1 MIVLYRENIESVGD
15 AAVKKVNYL
24 KNNKLK
30 YLIFS
35 AFAGSFVGLGIML
48 IFSIGAPLN
57 AAGSPFT
64 KVIMGASFA
73 VALIL
78 VLFAGSELFTGN
90 NLIMT
95 IGWLD
100 KKISL
105 TEMLQLW
112 FYCYFGNLIGSL
124 FTAWM
129 IFKSGLISEAPISDF
144 ILSSTAAKMTAP
156 AGELFFRGILCNI
169 LVCLAVWTAIKSKN
183 EMAKLSL
190 IFWCL
195 FAFIGSGF
203 EHSIANMTLLAMGL
217 MLPHSAQITLVGYIR
232 NLSFV
237 TAGNIIGGAVLIAGL
252 YWYASS
258 GEKELKS
265 SKSAA

>member
-1 MIVLYRENIESVGD
+1 MYRDNIESVGN
-15 AAVKKVNYL
+15 AAVKKVNYMEA
-24 KNNKLK
+24 NKLK
-30 YLIFS
+30 YLILS

-57 AAGSPFT
+57 ASGSPFT
-64 KVIMGASFA
+64 KLVMGTSFA

-95 IGWLD
+95 VGWLD
-100 KKISL
+100 KKINTNS
-105 TEMLQLW
+105 MFKLW
-112 FYCYFGNLIGSL
+112 FYCYLGNLIGSI

-129 IFKSGLISEAPISDF
+129 IFKSGLISVAPTSNF
-144 ILSSTAAKMTAP
+144 ILSASAAKMSAP
-156 AGELFFRGILCNI
+156 AGELFFRGVLCNI
-169 LVCLAVWTAIKSKN
+169 LVCLAVWTSIKAKN
-183 EMAKLSL
+183 EMAKLTL

-203 EHSIANMTLLAMGL
+203 EHSIANMSLLAMGL
-217 MLPHSAQITLVGYIR
+217 MIPHPTAITLGGYVY
-232 NLSFV
+232 NLAFV
-237 TAGNIIGGAVLIAGL
+237 TAGNIVGGAILIGGL

-258 GEKELKS
+258 GNQSLE
-265 SKSAA
+265 SKNKNAA

>member
-1 MIVLYRENIESVGD
+1 MYRENIEAVGN
-15 AAVKKVNYL
+15 AAVKKVNYMEA
-24 KNNKLK
+24 NKLK
-30 YLIFS
+30 YIIFS
-35 AFAGSFVGLGIML
+35 GFAGSFVGLGIML

-64 KVIMGASFA
+64 KLVMGASFA

-95 IGWLD
+95 VGWLD
-100 KKISL
+100 KKITAAS
-105 TEMLQLW
+105 MLKLW
-112 FYCYFGNLIGSL
+112 FYCYLGNLVGSI

-129 IFKSGLISEAPISDF
+129 IFKSGLISASPTSEF
-144 ILSSTAAKMTAP
+144 ILSTSAAKMAAP

-169 LVCLAVWTAIKSKN
+169 LVCLAVWTAIKAKN
-183 EMAKLSL
+183 EMAKLTL

-203 EHSIANMTLLAMGL
+203 EHSIANMSLLAMSL
-217 MLPHSAQITLVGYIR
+217 MIPHPAAITVGGYIY
-232 NLSFV
+232 NLVFV
-237 TAGNIIGGAVLIAGL
+237 TAGNIVGGAILIGAL

-258 GEKELKS
+258 GHPSLE
-265 SKSAA
+265 SKNKNAA

>member
-1 MIVLYRENIESVGD
+1 MYRENVEAVAD
-15 AAVKKVNYL
+15 AAVKKVNYQ
-24 KNNKLK
+24 KNNKLR
-30 YLIFS
+30 YFILS
-35 AFAGSFVGLGIML
+35 AFAGGFVGLGVML

-57 AAGSPFT
+57 AVASPFT
-64 KVIMGASFA
+64 KVVMGASFA

-100 KKISL
+100 KRIKFQ
-105 TEMLQLW
+105 EMVELW
-112 FYCYFGNLIGSL
+112 IYCYLGNLFGSI

-129 IFKSGLISEAPISDF
+129 IFKSGLISNSITSEF

-156 AGELFFRGILCNI
+156 TVELFFRGVLCNI
-169 LVCLAVWTAIKSKN
+169 LVCLAVWTAIKTKN
-183 EMAKLSL
+183 EMAKLTL

-217 MLPHSAQITLVGYIR
+217 MIPHPAQVTILGYIR
-232 NLSFV
+232 NLSIV
-237 TAGNIIGGAVLIAGL
+237 TAGNIFGGAVLIALL
-252 YWYASS
+252 YWFASG
-258 GEKELKS
+258 GELNIN
-265 SKSAA
+265 SKNEKAA